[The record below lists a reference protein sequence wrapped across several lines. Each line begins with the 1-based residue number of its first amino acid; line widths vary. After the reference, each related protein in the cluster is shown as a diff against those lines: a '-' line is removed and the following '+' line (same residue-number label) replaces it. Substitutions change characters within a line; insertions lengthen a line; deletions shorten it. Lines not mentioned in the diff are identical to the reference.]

1 MVARAVDN
9 VLWILLLHFFVV
21 LRVLC
26 IVAMV
31 LLCSFES
38 VLSKHFANVVLLAVF
53 RVLLCSY

>member
-1 MVARAVDN
+1 MWLSCRWLPGHCYAVDN
-9 VLWILLLHFFVV
+9 VLWILLLHFYVV

-38 VLSKHFANVVLLAVF
+38 VVSIE
-53 RVLLCSY
+53 LC